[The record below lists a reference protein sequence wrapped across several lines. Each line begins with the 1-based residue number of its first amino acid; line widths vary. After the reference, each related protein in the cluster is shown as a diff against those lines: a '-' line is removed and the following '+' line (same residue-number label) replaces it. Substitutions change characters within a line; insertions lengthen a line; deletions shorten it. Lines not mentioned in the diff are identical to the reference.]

1 MSRGSNPAPSN
12 VCSRGA
18 ATLLHLCVT
27 CVGCELT
34 PKLSHTLASREGRG
48 PSLGPRGGRRSCVEQ
63 LRACAEWS
71 VVSGGWLQRLER
83 CRAAEICLRDMLR
96 QDAGAQVCYPPR
108 KLVLSDQP

>member
-48 PSLGPRGGRRSCVEQ
+48 AQPGAERRQEELRGAAQGLCRVEH
-63 LRACAEWS
+63 
-71 VVSGGWLQRLER
+71 
-83 CRAAEICLRDMLR
+83 CLRGLAPETGEV
-96 QDAGAQVCYPPR
+96 Q
-108 KLVLSDQP
+108 SS